1 MTTSLRTTFLRGHTE
16 KQMVKVIRRVVARG
30 SFKRFRFVAPMCIH
44 KEAYDSL
51 GPHEWVFQAAFRS
64 VQPCLQDRVDRRD
77 KRTDR
82 RRDVCSNC
90 PHVVLYACDAG

>member
-64 VQPCLQDRVDRRD
+64 VQPCLLGSLVCLTH
-77 KRTDR
+77 TDTQITGR
-82 RRDVCSNC
+82 ANDSEQVR
-90 PHVVLYACDAG
+90 